1 MALSSEGRS
10 IMDSARA
17 ALGPSD
23 ADRARLRVALASR
36 LAASAAATTS
46 PAAAKPLLGLLS
58 SKLVLG
64 IASGFAL
71 ALAGSFGYVWLSPA
85 PERQVTTRVGA
96 PDVSLHA
103 PSPSPSAPRRGS
115 TSPPELDFQP
125 ATSSPG
131 GFAPAARSALPASP
145 RRTAKTLPS
154 SSVELAPDVEGE
166 VALLAE
172 AQKALAA
179 GQPARALQFLDE
191 HASTYPH
198 GALGPER
205 AVARVIALCKLGKL
219 AAAKH
224 DAAALLRDAP
234 TSPLS
239 DRIRA
244 ACGEAVVHPLP

>member
-17 ALGPSD
+17 ALGPSS

-36 LAASAAATTS
+36 LAASAAATAS

-58 SKLVLG
+58 SKLMLAIG
-64 IASGFAL
+64 SGFAI
-71 ALAGSFGYVWLSPA
+71 ALCGSLGYVWLSPP
-85 PERQVTTRVGA
+85 PERQAAARVGA
-96 PDVSLHA
+96 PPASQA
-103 PSPSPSAPRRGS
+103 PSPALRGS
-115 TSPPELDFQP
+115 AAPPELEP
-125 ATSSPG
+125 RASASG
-131 GFAPAARSALPASP
+131 GVAPAARAAPPGSL
-145 RRTAKTLPS
+145 RRMAKTSPS

-191 HASTYPH
+191 HASTYPR

-205 AVARVIALCKLGKL
+205 AVARVIALCKLGNL
-219 AAAKH
+219 AAARR
-224 DAAALLRDAP
+224 DAAAFLRDAP
-234 TSPLS
+234 TSPVS

-244 ACGEAVVHPLP
+244 ACGEAVVPPSP